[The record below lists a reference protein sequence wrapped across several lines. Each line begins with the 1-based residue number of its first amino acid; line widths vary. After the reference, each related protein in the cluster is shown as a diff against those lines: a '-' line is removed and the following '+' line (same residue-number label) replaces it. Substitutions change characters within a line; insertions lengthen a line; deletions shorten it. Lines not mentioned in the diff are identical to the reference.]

1 MEGKKRDDEE
11 HVRRLRE
18 GGTAC
23 RKNTS
28 NVAYDILNLQ
38 YNQDVGGEKQKYEDD
53 VGKCD

>member
-1 MEGKKRDDEE
+1 VK
-11 HVRRLRE
+11 RLRE

-53 VGKCD
+53 VGK